1 MSEAATRCSVCQ
13 ALLDEEDLF
22 CSNCGTE
29 APQHAV
35 QQADQARVATYNFEC
50 AGCGASMSYDASA
63 GALRCPFC
71 GSEKLE
77 ARPDAK
83 TLSPKRVVPFAI
95 ARDAAVAKMR
105 RWLGEGFWRPGDL
118 SEQALV
124 VSMTAVYVPAWVF
137 SAKTHTLWTAD
148 TSETPP
154 GAYADW
160 FPLFGEHRGGHAGLL
175 VGASGAI
182 TPNELAE
189 ISPFDLSTGVQPE
202 AVDLDNITVEQ
213 FSVGRKYA
221 RPLARQGLESL
232 EATVCQQHYVPG
244 RCRNMKVNVL
254 LEGLA
259 SEPALLPVWIMAYR
273 YREQVFR
280 FLLNGQ
286 TGKASGHAPISYRKI
301 LAVIGIVLAALAAM
315 LLCLGVAALAR
326 R

>member
-1 MSEAATRCSVCQ
+1 MNPAATRCSVCQ

-29 APQHAV
+29 APLHCGRKG
-35 QQADQARVATYNFEC
+35 DPTRVATYNFEC
-50 AGCGASMSYDASA
+50 SGCGASMSYDASA

-71 GSEKLE
+71 GSEKL
-77 ARPDAK
+77 ASRPDARI
-83 TLSPKRVVPFAI
+83 LSPQRVVPFAL

-105 RWLGEGFWRPGDL
+105 NWLGQGFWRPGDL
-118 SEQALV
+118 SQQALV

-154 GAYADW
+154 GARADW
-160 FPLFGEHRGGHAGLL
+160 FPLFGEHQGEHAGLL
-175 VGASGAI
+175 VGASSALA
-182 TPNELAE
+182 PNELAE
-189 ISPFDLSTGVQPE
+189 ISPFDLAAGVAPQ
-202 AVDLDNITVEQ
+202 AVDLNNITVEQ

-232 EATVCQQHYVPG
+232 EAAACQQHYVPG

-259 SEPALLPVWIMAYR
+259 SEPVLAPVWIMAYR
-273 YREQVFR
+273 YRGQVFR
-280 FLLNGQ
+280 FLINGQ
-286 TGKASGHAPISYRKI
+286 SGKAAGQAPVSYRKI
-301 LAVIGIVLAALAAM
+301 LAAIGIALAAFAAF
-315 LLCLGVAALAR
+315 LLCLGLAATVR